1 MTDNDYE
8 NQRPKKQRRSGDL
21 RENDAAAAERR
32 RRIDAERRQLP
43 AWAARDKL
51 LALLQQHRTL
61 VLVGET
67 GSGKTTQIPQFLLS
81 AKFGRGGSGKGG
93 LANGSAG
100 GTSHGG
106 ASNSPGQGGTPDE
119 AGDGDAAAGPGPGSA
134 RTAATA
140 AGGRGHGGGHCIA
153 VTQPRRVAA
162 MTVARRVAEEMGT
175 KIGQQVGYAIRFE
188 DVTSPATRIKYM
200 TDGLLLREALVDPLL
215 SRYRVVIIDEAHER
229 TVHTDVLLGLIK
241 GVQARRGD
249 DFRLVVMSATLDAAR
264 FVDYFP
270 GAVAALVRGR
280 QFPVQVLYT
289 ARPEDNYLDA
299 AINAT
304 LQVHQDEPE
313 GDVLV
318 FLTGQ
323 DEIDSAERL
332 LKDRLSSL
340 PAAARMAGVGGAAEL
355 PGEEGEGGGGA
366 EGEGGAAA
374 AAAAAAAVG
383 RPRELLVLPIYAAL
397 PPEQQMKVFEPAPPG
412 TRKAIL
418 ATNIAETSITIPG
431 VRYVVDTG
439 HVKSRDYNAKLG
451 LESLAVVPVSQAQ
464 ARQRSGR
471 AGREGPGKAYR
482 LYTESDFSQLAA
494 TTPPE
499 ITRCNLA
506 SVVLQLKAMG
516 IDDVLGFD
524 FMDPPPR
531 TAILRSLELL
541 FALGA
546 LDTSGKLTEEVGLR
560 LSRLPVDPMFG
571 RVLLAAAGLG
581 CGVEALAVVAMVSA
595 DNVFHTPRQKE
606 AEWRAARIK
615 FLSREGDHL
624 TLLNVFRGFMELPK
638 ESNKAR
644 TSWCSDNFINIRA
657 MRKAEDIYTQLV
669 RFMGHPSP
677 PGLGLPLA
685 TCGDE
690 TTPLRRALTAGL
702 FPHAARLQPDGSY
715 RVIAT
720 GRQVFLHPTSV
731 LLERK
736 PDCLVFNELM
746 HTSRTYARDATA
758 IEARWLPELAP
769 AFFAAKASAATAG
782 VSAVAAGAAA
792 AR

>member
-1 MTDNDYE
+1 MANTE
-8 NQRPKKQRRSGDL
+8 HEKPRPKKQRRSGEL

-67 GSGKTTQIPQFLLS
+67 GSGKTTQIPQFLLA
-81 AKFGRGGSGKGG
+81 AKFGKSSGSKG
-93 LANGSAG
+93 AVPDD
-100 GTSHGG
+100 G
-106 ASNSPGQGGTPDE
+106 ADE
-119 AGDGDAAAGPGPGSA
+119 GAAAGPGPGSA

-140 AGGRGHGGGHCIA
+140 PAAGGHRAYGGGQCIA

-215 SRYRVVIIDEAHER
+215 SRYRVVVIDEAHER

-304 LQVHQDEPE
+304 LQVHGEEPE

-340 PAAARMAGVGGAAEL
+340 PAAARMAGVVGAAAEL
-355 PGEEGEGGGGA
+355 PGEEAAEGGGG
-366 EGEGGAAA
+366 GVEGGGGGPAAA
-374 AAAAAAAVG
+374 EAAAAVGG

-431 VRYVVDTG
+431 VRYVIDTG
-439 HVKSRDYNAKLG
+439 HVKARDYNAKLG

-482 LYTESDFSQLAA
+482 LYTEADFSQLAA

-546 LDTSGKLTEEVGLR
+546 LDNSGKLTEEVGLR

-571 RVLLAAAGLG
+571 RVLLAAAELG

-606 AEWRAARIK
+606 AEWRAARLK

-638 ESNKAR
+638 ESHKAR
-644 TSWCSDNFINIRA
+644 TGWCSDNFINIRA
-657 MRKAEDIYTQLV
+657 LRKAEDIYTQLV
-669 RFMGHPSP
+669 RFMGHPCP

-720 GRQVFLHPTSV
+720 GRQVFLHPSSV

-746 HTSRTYARDATA
+746 HTTRTYARDATA

-782 VSAVAAGAAA
+782 VSAAGAA
-792 AR
+792 R

>member
-1 MTDNDYE
+1 MANTE
-8 NQRPKKQRRSGDL
+8 HEKPRPKKQRRSGEL

-67 GSGKTTQIPQFLLS
+67 GSGKTTQIPQFLLA
-81 AKFGRGGSGKGG
+81 AKFGKSSGSKG
-93 LANGSAG
+93 A
-100 GTSHGG
+100 
-106 ASNSPGQGGTPDE
+106 
-119 AGDGDAAAGPGPGSA
+119 
-134 RTAATA
+134 
-140 AGGRGHGGGHCIA
+140 CIA

-215 SRYRVVIIDEAHER
+215 SRYRVVVIDEAHER

-304 LQVHQDEPE
+304 LQVHGEEPE

-332 LKDRLSSL
+332 LK
-340 PAAARMAGVGGAAEL
+340 
-355 PGEEGEGGGGA
+355 
-366 EGEGGAAA
+366 
-374 AAAAAAAVG
+374 AAAAVGG

-431 VRYVVDTG
+431 VRYVIDTG
-439 HVKSRDYNAKLG
+439 HVKARDYNAKLG

-482 LYTESDFSQLAA
+482 LYTEADFSQLAA

-546 LDTSGKLTEEVGLR
+546 LDNSGKLTEEVGLR

-571 RVLLAAAGLG
+571 RVLLAAAELG

-606 AEWRAARIK
+606 AEWRAARLK

-638 ESNKAR
+638 SHKAR
-644 TSWCSDNFINIRA
+644 TGWCSDNFINIRA
-657 MRKAEDIYTQLV
+657 LRKAEDIYTQLV
-669 RFMGHPSP
+669 RFMGHPCP

-720 GRQVFLHPTSV
+720 GRQVFLHPSSV

-746 HTSRTYARDATA
+746 HTTRTYARDATA

-782 VSAVAAGAAA
+782 VSAAGAA
-792 AR
+792 R